1 MVALDGSDHA
11 LVGLA
16 YVACLALTPADE
28 VILVSVAETE
38 PIPARSLRRQH
49 GRNLALLLQASWA
62 AQRTAAE
69 RTVEQGKARLGD
81 WQTPVSQVVRSG
93 HPVKVIAELVE
104 ELDADLLVLGPRGR
118 GQLAAL
124 LLGSVTQSLLGL
136 ARCPVI
142 VAREPVNPVR
152 RVILAVDG
160 STHSD
165 AATRTLAAF
174 PLPGAAT
181 VDVIAVATPWMAD
194 LDGAVGVPREFLT
207 VHQEIAAEIAAR
219 AVSVLTA
226 KGLEAEA
233 TIRTGDPGR
242 ELVEEA
248 RTMSADLV
256 VLGSRGRGGVK
267 GLLLGSVSRRVAATA
282 PCSVL
287 VVPAPRRPTLPRG

>member
-1 MVALDGSDHA
+1 MALEPD
-11 LVGLA
+11 
-16 YVACLALTPADE
+16 DE

-49 GRNLALLLQASWA
+49 GRHMALLQQASWA
-62 AQRTAAE
+62 TQRKAAE
-69 RTVEQGKARLGD
+69 RTVAQGQTRLGD

-93 HPVKVIAELVE
+93 HPVKVIADLVGELG
-104 ELDADLLVLGPRGR
+104 ADLLVLGPRGR

-136 ARCPVI
+136 ARCPVV
-142 VAREPVNPVR
+142 VAREPVRPVR

-165 AATRTLAAF
+165 AATRALAAF
-174 PLPGAAT
+174 PRSGAET
-181 VDVIAVATPWMAD
+181 VDVIAVATPSMAS
-194 LDGAVGVPREFLT
+194 DGEVGDIGELLAA
-207 VHQEIAAEIAAR
+207 HQEIAAEIAAR
-219 AVSVLTA
+219 AVAALTA
-226 KGLEAEA
+226 TGLEAEA
-233 TIRTGDPGR
+233 IVRTGDPGR
-242 ELVEEA
+242 EIVEAA

-267 GLLLGSVSRRVAATA
+267 GFLLGSVSRRVAATA

-287 VVPAPRRPTLPRG
+287 VVPAPMRLSRDRR